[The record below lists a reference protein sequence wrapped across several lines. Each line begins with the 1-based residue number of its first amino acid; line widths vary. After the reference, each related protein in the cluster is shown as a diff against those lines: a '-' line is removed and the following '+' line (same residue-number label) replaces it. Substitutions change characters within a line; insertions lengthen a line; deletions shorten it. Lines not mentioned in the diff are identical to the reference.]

1 MNVVVSKKQLADKS
15 KVALISGGGSGH
27 EPAHAGFIGE
37 GMLSAAVCGEVFA
50 SPSAEMVLQAI
61 RAVAGP
67 AGCLLIIK
75 NYTGDRLH
83 FGLAA
88 ELAKAEG
95 YKVEMVVVGDDVAI
109 EEPSKITGRRG
120 LAGTVLVHKVAGAT
134 AARGGSLEEVKAA
147 ALKVSGAV
155 STLGVCLKV
164 SKRAM
169 HQGRRLTNPMSPK
182 GLHAAWKA
190 ALGQTRRGRDRDRA
204 WDPRRARQG

>member
-1 MNVVVSKKQLADKS
+1 MVVSKKQLADKS

-190 ALGQTRRGRDRDRA
+190 ALGQTRRG
-204 WDPRRARQG
+204 